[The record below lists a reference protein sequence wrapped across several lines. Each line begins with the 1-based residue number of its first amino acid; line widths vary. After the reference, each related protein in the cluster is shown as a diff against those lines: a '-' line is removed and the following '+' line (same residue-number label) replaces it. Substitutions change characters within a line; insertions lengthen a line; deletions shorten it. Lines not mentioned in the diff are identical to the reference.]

1 MKVMKAEKRIAEL
14 GYTLPEVS
22 SAGLY
27 MPVRR
32 AGNILYVSGQIPWV
46 NGEVKYWGK
55 VGSERDTEYAQEAA
69 RLCIL
74 NMLSAVKSEI
84 GDLDKITQVVK
95 ITVMVNSD
103 PGFDKQHI
111 VANGASQ
118 LLIDIF
124 GENGRAARSAIGVSQ
139 LPLNVT
145 VEIEGIIEVDK

>member
-1 MKVMKAEKRIAEL
+1 MKVEKRIAEL

-27 MPVRR
+27 RPVRR

-46 NGEVKYWGK
+46 NGEVKYYGK
-55 VGSERDTEYAQEAA
+55 AGRERDIEYAQNAA
-69 RLCIL
+69 RLCVL
-74 NMLSAVKSEI
+74 NMLAAIKGEI
-84 GDLDKITQVVK
+84 DDLDRVKQIVK

-103 PGFDKQHI
+103 DGFDKQHI

-124 GENGRAARSAIGVSQ
+124 GEDGRAARSAVGVSQ

-145 VEIEGIIEVDK
+145 VEIEGIIEIDE

>member
-1 MKVMKAEKRIAEL
+1 MRIENKISEL

-27 MPVRR
+27 KPVRR
-32 AGNILYVSGQIPWV
+32 VGNVLYVSGQIPWV
-46 NGEVKYWGK
+46 NGEVKYWGRAGK
-55 VGSERDTEYAQEAA
+55 ERDIEYAQDAA
-69 RLCIL
+69 RLCVL
-74 NMLSAVKSEI
+74 NMLAAVKSEV
-84 GDLDKITQVVK
+84 GDLDKIKQIVK

-103 PGFDKQHI
+103 ADFDKQHI

-124 GENGRAARSAIGVSQ
+124 GEEGRAARSAIGVSQ

-145 VEIEGIIEVDK
+145 VEVEGIIEIEE

>member
-1 MKVMKAEKRIAEL
+1 MVMRIENKISEL

-27 MPVRR
+27 KPVRR
-32 AGNILYVSGQIPWV
+32 VGNVLYVSGQIPWV
-46 NGEVKYWGK
+46 NGEVKYWGRAGK
-55 VGSERDTEYAQEAA
+55 ERDIEYAQDAA
-69 RLCIL
+69 RLCVL
-74 NMLSAVKSEI
+74 NMLAAVKSEV
-84 GDLDKITQVVK
+84 GDLDKIKQIVK

-103 PGFDKQHI
+103 ADFDKQHI

-124 GENGRAARSAIGVSQ
+124 GEEGRAARSAIGVSQ

-145 VEIEGIIEVDK
+145 VEVEGIIEIEE